1 MIGVLGATGR
11 IGGEVA
17 TLLAERGEQARALV
31 RRSEADLPL
40 PAVRA
45 DLAEPTTLPPA
56 LEGISRL
63 LLVTSHGPDQ
73 EAREAA
79 AIDAA
84 TTAGVTRIVKVSGG
98 APSLGPNGATSTAV
112 AHWRS
117 EQRIEAAGVEFSFL
131 RPSFYMQNLLDT
143 VAPGI
148 RKTGV
153 LAAPLGDAPIAMVD
167 ARDVAA
173 CAVAALLDDEHAAH
187 AWQITGPRP
196 ASLAA
201 VAAHCG
207 ARHVKV
213 PLKAIARTLRR
224 RGADDFELDH
234 AVRMAA
240 YFAAGSDG
248 STTDHVLRLTGRQPR
263 SIEAF
268 LDEHRSSFSP
278 ETGLARALHR
288 NPTKESR

>member
-1 MIGVLGATGR
+1 M
-11 IGGEVA
+11 
-17 TLLAERGEQARALV
+17 
-31 RRSEADLPL
+31 S
-40 PAVRA
+40 
-45 DLAEPTTLPPA
+45 
-56 LEGISRL
+56 S
-63 LLVTSHGPDQ
+63 
-73 EAREAA
+73 
-79 AIDAA
+79 
-84 TTAGVTRIVKVSGG
+84 
-98 APSLGPNGATSTAV
+98 
-112 AHWRS
+112 
-117 EQRIEAAGVEFSFL
+117 L
-131 RPSFYMQNLLDT
+131 RPSSAVSQM
-143 VAPGI
+143 
-148 RKTGV
+148 TG
-153 LAAPLGDAPIAMVD
+153 AS
-167 ARDVAA
+167 
-173 CAVAALLDDEHAAH
+173 AALTTATSRSGSILPVPKLACRSAPEPAASLESLQCTRSMRPVRALMRSTAPTSASPAAH

-224 RGADDFELDH
+224 RGADDFERDH

>member
-1 MIGVLGATGR
+1 
-11 IGGEVA
+11 
-17 TLLAERGEQARALV
+17 
-31 RRSEADLPL
+31 
-40 PAVRA
+40 
-45 DLAEPTTLPPA
+45 
-56 LEGISRL
+56 
-63 LLVTSHGPDQ
+63 
-73 EAREAA
+73 
-79 AIDAA
+79 
-84 TTAGVTRIVKVSGG
+84 
-98 APSLGPNGATSTAV
+98 
-112 AHWRS
+112 
-117 EQRIEAAGVEFSFL
+117 
-131 RPSFYMQNLLDT
+131 
-143 VAPGI
+143 
-148 RKTGV
+148 V

-173 CAVAALLDDEHAAH
+173 CAVAALLDDEPAAH